1 MNRVVVLCWF
11 GLFFFSLPSLAAQ
24 TELVFDSIPEQ
35 YRQLY
40 RALGYYQKM
49 AEKKDWP
56 KIPEKKDSI
65 DLRTN
70 SRFVQLLRRRLEKE
84 DFLYRRLIF
93 KSDSFDMEVIAALKD
108 FQREHG
114 IAETGYPGPQTLA
127 ALNIS
132 AEERVKQIE
141 WNLHRWK
148 SFHPPATEY
157 ILVNIPNFEMQFY
170 QKDKVVMSMRVVV
183 GKKDRQT
190 PLFSAKLTH
199 LVLNPTWHIPP
210 NILRKDVLPHVQK
223 NPAYL
228 QASKMKVY
236 GRDSTGQRIE
246 IADTLVNWRN
256 FSSKQL
262 PYEVIQEAGSDN
274 ALGQVKFIFPN
285 TFSVYMHDSPSK
297 KLFNA
302 HEPLFSS
309 GCVRLAEALTLAL
322 FLLEREGWSK
332 ERLSSV
338 LQSGRTATVLLRQP
352 VMVYLQYFTCWVDEG
367 GRMQFRPDYYSR
379 YKGH

>member
-1 MNRVVVLCWF
+1 MVLC
-11 GLFFFSLPSLAAQ
+11 LLRVLIFSLPSLAAQ
-24 TELVFDSIPEQ
+24 TDLEFDSLPEQ
-35 YRQLY
+35 YRQLFK
-40 RALGYYQKM
+40 ALGSYQKM
-49 AEKKDWP
+49 AEKKDWLR
-56 KIPEKKDSI
+56 IPEKKDSL

-84 DFLYRRLIF
+84 DYLRRRVIF
-93 KSDSFDMEVIAALKD
+93 KSDSFDLEVIAALKD

-114 IAETGYPGPQTLA
+114 IAETGFPGPQTLA

-132 AEERVKQIE
+132 AEERVKQSE
-141 WNLHRWK
+141 WNLQRWK

-170 QKDKVVMSMRVVV
+170 QKDKVILSMRVVV

-190 PLFSAKLTH
+190 PVFSAKLTH

-210 NILRKDVLPHVQK
+210 TILRKDVLSNVQK
-223 NPAYL
+223 NPFYL
-228 QASKMKVY
+228 QASNMRVY
-236 GRDSTGQRIE
+236 VRDSSGQRIE
-246 IADTLVNWRN
+246 IADTLVNWRTI
-256 FSSKQL
+256 SSKQV

-285 TFSVYMHDSPSK
+285 TFSVYMHDSPAK

-302 HEPLFSS
+302 IEPLFSS
-309 GCVRLAEALTLAL
+309 GCVRLAEALTLAS
-322 FLLEREGWSK
+322 FLLEREGWSQ
-332 ERLSSV
+332 ERLSRV
-338 LQSGRTATVLLRQP
+338 LQSGRTETVVLRQP
-352 VMVYLQYFTCWVDEG
+352 VMVYLQYFTCWVDEA
-367 GRMQFRPDYYSR
+367 GRLQFRPDYYSR